1 MKRLQLVSAVIAMGF
16 LSVLFFNCGGLKKD
30 HSEYSFTQNPPFS
43 IEEIYSQ
50 KWMSGVKGGGHGE
63 VLMVTF
69 SDFQKGVT
77 IKKAYFKKKEAEFV
91 KGQNKDFSYA
101 AGFVSNIN
109 KDIIMDSNP
118 ENEAKNIPPQKFP
131 FQLKEDEA
139 VLSYSY
145 TGVEYYFKV
154 SNIEEKEVIAYPS
167 GNPNNE
173 N

>member
-1 MKRLQLVSAVIAMGF
+1 MNLFQAFKLVFISF
-16 LSVLFFNCGGLKKD
+16 LILISIRCGSSKTDNPKYNLTD
-30 HSEYSFTQNPPFS
+30 NPPFS

-91 KGQNKDFSYA
+91 KSQNKDFSYA

-118 ENEAKNIPPQKFP
+118 ENEAVNIPPQKFP
-131 FQLKEDEA
+131 FQLEENEA
-139 VLSYSY
+139 VISY
-145 TGVEYYFKV
+145 TYKEVEYYYKI

-167 GNPNNE
+167 SNPNNE